1 MKIRLGRSARVLA
14 SALLV
19 LVASVVTLTSVG
31 GRSAGA
37 AGAPSLGTP
46 VTVKVSGN
54 RLVNGAGQTVRLLGV
69 NRSGSEYACAQGW
82 GMFDGP
88 VDAASVAA
96 IASWNV
102 NVVRLP
108 LNEDCWLGINGVNA
122 AYSGVNYRNA
132 IATYVRT
139 IHDAGMAVILDLH
152 WNAPGG
158 QLANSQQLMADA
170 DHSPAFWS
178 SVATTFRNDPGV
190 IFDLYNEPHDI
201 SWACW
206 RDGCTTSGGWQAAG
220 MQSLVNAVRDTGAT
234 QPIMLSGLNWAG
246 DLSAWNTWVPNDPQR
261 QLIADLHLYNFSQ
274 YNTKASW
281 DQTVAPTAAV
291 YPVVAGEIGETD
303 CAHGFI
309 DELMN
314 WFDAKGVSYLG
325 WTWDAAGGWSCT
337 NGPSL
342 ISDYTGT
349 PTGFGVGFRDHLAA
363 LAGATPGTSTTVAPT
378 TTVKPTT
385 TVAPSTTTTTR
396 PTTTTT
402 VPAAGPVRAT
412 VKYRI
417 VNAWPGGLQASL
429 DITNTGT
436 TSIGSASAPWTLR
449 FQLPSTVVVSS
460 LWNAEWTST
469 TVGANRIVSTV
480 GPSWHHTI
488 APGETWSIGYVIQ
501 GSSAPS
507 ACVLNA
513 TACTFTAG

>member
-1 MKIRLGRSARVLA
+1 MDVHVRRSARALA
-14 SALLV
+14 SALAV
-19 LVASVVTLTSVG
+19 LVASIVVLSSLG
-31 GRSAGA
+31 GSSAGA

-54 RLVNGAGQTVRLLGV
+54 RLVNGSGQTVRLLGV
-69 NRSGSEYACAQGW
+69 NRSGSEYACSQGW

-88 VDAASVAA
+88 TDAASVAA

-122 AYSGVNYRNA
+122 AYSGSNYRNA
-132 IATYVRT
+132 IAAYVRT
-139 IHDAGMAVILDLH
+139 IHGAGMAVILDLH
-152 WNAPGG
+152 WNAPGTT
-158 QLANSQQLMADA
+158 LANSQQVMADA

-178 SVATTFRNDPGV
+178 SVATAFKSDPGV

-220 MQSLVNAVRDTGAT
+220 MQSLVDAVRSTGAT

-246 DLSAWNTWVPNDPQR
+246 DLSAWNQWVPNDPQK

-274 YNTKASW
+274 YNTQASW

-309 DELMN
+309 DALMN
-314 WFDAKGVSYLG
+314 WFDSKGISYLG

-337 NGPSL
+337 NGPAL
-342 ISDYTGT
+342 ISDYNGT
-349 PTGFGVGFRDHLAA
+349 PTGFGIGFRDHLAA
-363 LAGATPGTSTTVAPT
+363 LAGAAPT
-378 TTVKPTT
+378 TTTA
-385 TVAPSTTTTTR
+385 APSTTTTVKATTTTTAK

-402 VPAAGPVRAT
+402 NAPTASGPVKAT
-412 VKYRI
+412 VKYRV
-417 VNAWPGGLQASL
+417 VNAWPGGLQASI

-436 TSIGSASAPWTLR
+436 SPIGSASAPWTLK
-449 FQLPSTVVVSS
+449 FQLPASVTMSS
-460 LWNAEWTST
+460 LWNADWKSSVSGST
-469 TVGANRIVSTV
+469 QTIATT
-480 GPSWHHTI
+480 GPSWHSTI
-488 APGETWSIGYVIQ
+488 APGETWSVGYVIQ
-501 GSSAPS
+501 GSSVPTT
-507 ACVLNA
+507 CVLN
-513 TACTFTAG
+513 TTVCTFAAG

>member
-1 MKIRLGRSARVLA
+1 MGKRVQQNAVALVAALA
-14 SALLV
+14 V
-19 LVASVVTLTSVG
+19 LVAALVG
-31 GRSAGA
+31 TTAIGGGA
-37 AGAPSLGTP
+37 ANAASAPTLGSP

-54 RLVNGAGQTVRLLGV
+54 RLVNGSGQTVQLLGV

-82 GMFDGP
+82 GLFDGP
-88 VDAASVAA
+88 TDAASVSA
-96 IASWNV
+96 IASWKV
-102 NVVRLP
+102 NAVRIP

-122 AYSGVNYRNA
+122 SYSGATYQNA
-132 IATYVRT
+132 IAAYVKT
-139 IHDAGMAVILDLH
+139 LHNAGMAVVLDLH
-152 WNAPGG
+152 WNAPGTT
-158 QLANSQQLMADA
+158 LATSQQLMADA
-170 DHSPAFWS
+170 DHAPAFWT
-178 SVATTFRNDPGV
+178 SVATAFKADPGV

-220 MQSLVNAVRDTGAT
+220 MQSLVNAVRSTGAT

-274 YNTKASW
+274 YNTQASW

-309 DELMN
+309 DSLMN
-314 WFDAKGVSYLG
+314 WFDAKGVSYMG

-342 ISDYTGT
+342 ISDYSGT

-363 LAGATPGTSTTVAPT
+363 IAGSPVSTTTSTTVPAPTTTVAPT
-378 TTVKPTT
+378 TTTTVKP
-385 TVAPSTTTTTR
+385 A
-396 PTTTTT
+396 PTTTTI
-402 VPAAGPVRAT
+402 PASSGATKAT
-412 VKYRI
+412 VRYRV
-417 VNAWPGGLQASL
+417 VNAWPGGLQASI

-436 TSIGSASAPWTLR
+436 SPIGTTSVPWSLK
-449 FQLPSTVVVSS
+449 FQLPSTVTMSS
-460 LWNAEWTST
+460 LWNADWKVSSAGST
-469 TVGANRIVSTV
+469 QTFTAT
-480 GPSWHHTI
+480 GPSWHSSI

-507 ACVLNA
+507 TCVINGA
-513 TACTFTAG
+513 VCAFVAG